1 MTDQNDDSREQGV
14 EFGPLADELEDEEY
28 PMDLETLLERYGD
41 HELGLGDDTATL
53 QTVLESQEMPP
64 TSPPTT
70 YTRASSGWSVTTTRS
85 AGRTTRTA
93 AAERKPRRTARRSR
107 CRQLAARF
115 ENEICLIPSAA

>member
-53 QTVLESQEMPP
+53 QTVLGAQGE
-64 TSPPTT
+64 TT
-70 YTRASSGWSVTTTRS
+70 YES
-85 AGRTTRTA
+85 ADDVHQSIIGMVSDDAIGRKNYSDRGGSTA
-93 AAERKPRRTARRSR
+93 AEEDS
-107 CRQLAARF
+107 
-115 ENEICLIPSAA
+115 EEESV

>member
-53 QTVLESQEMPP
+53 QTVLESQ
-64 TSPPTT
+64 
-70 YTRASSGWSVTTTRS
+70 
-85 AGRTTRTA
+85 GRCHLRV
-93 AAERKPRRTARRSR
+93 RPRRTPEHHRDG
-107 CRQLAARF
+107 Q
-115 ENEICLIPSAA
+115 

>member
-53 QTVLESQEMPP
+53 QTVLESQGDA
-64 TSPPTT
+64 T
-70 YTRASSGWSVTTTRS
+70 YES
-85 AGRTTRTA
+85 AHDVHQSIIGMVSDDAIGRKNYLDRGGRTE
-93 AAERKPRRTARRSR
+93 AEEDS
-107 CRQLAARF
+107 
-115 ENEICLIPSAA
+115 EEESV